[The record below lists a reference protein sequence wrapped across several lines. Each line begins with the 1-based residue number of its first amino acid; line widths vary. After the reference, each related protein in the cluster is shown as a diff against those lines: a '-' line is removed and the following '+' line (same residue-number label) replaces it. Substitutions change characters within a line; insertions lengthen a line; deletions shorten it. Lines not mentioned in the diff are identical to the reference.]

1 MLANLDRQKFI
12 EMLGKLGAE
21 KDEDALSA
29 ARELHAQVTVAQ
41 LSWDDLLVPDQVDA
55 PVAGDDG
62 KDDDRDYEDNL
73 FDEDDEKDLTDEE
86 KSEALSLIDKI
97 TALEIS
103 KGTKEEL
110 KEYKQDIDDGEFAQM
125 DLRYLRA
132 LHNRLAK

>member
-12 EMLGKLGAE
+12 EMLGKLGSE

-29 ARELHAQVTVAQ
+29 ARDLHAQVTVAQ

-62 KDDDRDYEDNL
+62 KDDDRDYEDSL

-86 KSEALSLIDKI
+86 KSEALSLVDKI
-97 TALEIS
+97 SALEIS

-110 KEYKQDIDDGEFAQM
+110 MEYKQDIDDGEFAQM

>member
-1 MLANLDRQKFI
+1 M
-12 EMLGKLGAE
+12 
-21 KDEDALSA
+21 
-29 ARELHAQVTVAQ
+29 AR
-41 LSWDDLLVPDQVDA
+41 
-55 PVAGDDG
+55 DDG
-62 KDDDRDYEDNL
+62 KDDDEDYEDDDNL
-73 FDEDDEKDLTDEE
+73 FDQDDEKDLTDGE

-97 TALEIS
+97 SALEIS